1 MKRNKILGAIAI
13 LLFIGLLVIVGFCL
27 EKLNTQD
34 IEEHIF
40 YQYFAGQKFSYEG
53 GLKISRKNGISELIF
68 KDTKVELDS
77 TPIYYEDIENK
88 VLFPEDMAIVFPNQ
102 AGIMYKINRFSNII
116 FNTETA
122 YLEGNDENKVLNHA
136 FLFDGQDLYF
146 FLEKTNLNINGQ
158 EYELSPLSYVI
169 CNEDSLE
176 IYQKE
181 EDKYK
186 IIEMKP
192 EEIIAYTVD
201 YKINLNTDSIQGK
214 EKEQLLIKNKQV
226 LRNF

>member
-1 MKRNKILGAIAI
+1 MKRNKILATVAI
-13 LLFIGLLVIVGFCL
+13 LLFIGLLIIVGVCL
-27 EKLNTQD
+27 QKLNTQNV
-34 IEEHIF
+34 EEHNF

-53 GLKISRKNGISELIF
+53 GLNLSRKDGISELIF

-77 TPIYYEDIENK
+77 TPVYYEDISNK

-102 AGIMYKINRFSNII
+102 SGLMYKIKRFSNII
-116 FNTETA
+116 FDTETA
-122 YLEGNDENKVLNHA
+122 YLEKNNENRALNHA

-146 FLEKTNLNINGQ
+146 FLERTKLNTNGQ

-169 CNEDSLE
+169 CSEESLE
-176 IYQKE
+176 FYQKE
-181 EDKYK
+181 EDKYT
-186 IIEMKP
+186 IFDIKP
-192 EEIIAYTVD
+192 DEILAYTQD